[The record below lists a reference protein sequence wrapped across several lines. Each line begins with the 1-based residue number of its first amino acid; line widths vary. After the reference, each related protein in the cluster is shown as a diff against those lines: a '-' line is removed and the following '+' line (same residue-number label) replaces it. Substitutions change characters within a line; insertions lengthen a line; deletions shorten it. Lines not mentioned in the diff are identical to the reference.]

1 MAGDVV
7 YADIRIPGSASRAK
21 ERRAANRRSD
31 SQCPQWHRRILWV
44 SGALLIIAVLV
55 FIGSGVWAAHGLHKK
70 SAVKECKWKNSTG
83 NSAVHPTPSCPLHW
97 EQHGRKCY
105 YFPGKKDEK
114 SWSASHEDCSS
125 RSSRLVVIEDKA
137 ELVRHQ

>member
-1 MAGDVV
+1 MRSSV
-7 YADIRIPGSASRAK
+7 YAAHCKIEDSVLQPTRSARLVYA
-21 ERRAANRRSD
+21 
-31 SQCPQWHRRILWV
+31 HRV
-44 SGALLIIAVLV
+44 
-55 FIGSGVWAAHGLHKK
+55 
-70 SAVKECKWKNSTG
+70 G
-83 NSAVHPTPSCPLHW
+83 NKITAVHPTPSCPLHW